1 MLQSVTDL
9 ARLRPE
15 ASLSTQIPEMVKAL
29 GVLSAIF
36 TGLLLLMAIHKPALA
51 QEAEDSP
58 DPVYVSY
65 VRQDLSDPVR
75 ARRLLVRIDR
85 AALKACG
92 AMDGLSI
99 PTQELIIRSDCHHE
113 TFNRTVAAFHS
124 PTLTHLA
131 NAFDPWIGPTT
142 QEP

>member
-1 MLQSVTDL
+1 MSQSVTDI
-9 ARLRPE
+9 ACLRPE
-15 ASLSTQIPEMVKAL
+15 ARISTSILELAKAV
-29 GVLSAIF
+29 GVLCVIF
-36 TGLLLLMAIHKPALA
+36 AGLLLLMAIHGPAAA
-51 QEAEDSP
+51 QDIEDRP
-58 DPVYVSY
+58 DQVSVSY
-65 VRQDLSDPVR
+65 IRQDLSDPVR

-92 AMDGLSI
+92 AMDGLST

-113 TFNRTVAAFHS
+113 TFNRTVKAFHS

-131 NAFDPWIGPTT
+131 DAIDLWVGPTT

>member
-1 MLQSVTDL
+1 MSQSVMNI

-15 ASLSTQIPEMVKAL
+15 ASISIQIPEMVKAL
-29 GVLSAIF
+29 AVLCAIF
-36 TGLLLLMAIHKPALA
+36 AGLLLLMAIHGPASA

-65 VRQDLSDPVR
+65 VRQDLSDPVKI
-75 ARRLLVRIDR
+75 RRLLIRIDR

-131 NAFDPWIGPTT
+131 DAIDPWIGPTT

>member
-1 MLQSVTDL
+1 MSQSVPDL

-15 ASLSTQIPEMVKAL
+15 ARISTQIPEMVKAL

-65 VRQDLSDPVR
+65 VRQDLAILSGH
-75 ARRLLVRIDR
+75 
-85 AALKACG
+85 AACWS
-92 AMDGLSI
+92 GL
-99 PTQELIIRSDCHHE
+99 T
-113 TFNRTVAAFHS
+113 
-124 PTLTHLA
+124 
-131 NAFDPWIGPTT
+131 
-142 QEP
+142 EPP

>member
-15 ASLSTQIPEMVKAL
+15 ASISTQIPEMVKEL
-29 GVLSAIF
+29 GVLCAIF
-36 TGLLLLMAIHKPALA
+36 IGLLLLMAIHGPASA

-92 AMDGLSI
+92 IMDGLSI

-124 PTLTHLA
+124 PLLTHLA
-131 NAFDPWIGPTT
+131 DAIDPWVGPTT

>member
-1 MLQSVTDL
+1 MSQSVTNI

-15 ASLSTQIPEMVKAL
+15 ARISTQLPEIAKAL
-29 GVLSAIF
+29 GVFFVIF
-36 TGLLLLMAIHKPALA
+36 AGLLLLMTIHGSASA

-58 DPVYVSY
+58 DPVYVY
-65 VRQDLSDPVR
+65 YGRQDLSDPVR
-75 ARRLLVRIDR
+75 ARRLLIRIDK

-92 AMDGLSI
+92 AMNGLSI
-99 PTQELIIRSDCHHE
+99 PMQELIIRSDCHHE

-131 NAFDPWIGPTT
+131 DAIDPWIGPTM
-142 QEP
+142 QEH

>member
-15 ASLSTQIPEMVKAL
+15 ASISTQIPEMVKAL
-29 GVLSAIF
+29 GVLCAIF

-58 DPVYVSY
+58 DTVYVSY
-65 VRQDLSDPVR
+65 VRQDLSDPAR
-75 ARRLLVRIDR
+75 ALRLLVRIDR

-113 TFNRTVAAFHS
+113 PFNRTVAAFHS
-124 PTLTHLA
+124 PTLPHLA
-131 NAFDPWIGPTT
+131 DAIDPWIGPTT

>member
-1 MLQSVTDL
+1 MNI

-15 ASLSTQIPEMVKAL
+15 ASISIQIPEMVKAL
-29 GVLSAIF
+29 AVLCAIF
-36 TGLLLLMAIHKPALA
+36 AGLLLLMAIHGPASA

-65 VRQDLSDPVR
+65 VRQDLSDPVKI
-75 ARRLLVRIDR
+75 RRLLIRIDR

-131 NAFDPWIGPTT
+131 DAIDPWIGPTT

>member
-15 ASLSTQIPEMVKAL
+15 ASISTQIPEMVKAL

-65 VRQDLSDPVR
+65 VRQDLSDPAR

-124 PTLTHLA
+124 PALTHLA
-131 NAFDPWIGPTT
+131 GAIDPWIGPTT